1 MSAMCPDRPLQGQG
15 GFSLVS
21 AIFLLL
27 VLAAL
32 GAYMVTVAGVQH
44 TTAALDLQ
52 GARAYQAA
60 RAGIE
65 WGAYQVLRPAAAGPC
80 PASPTALTLGGTLAG
95 FAVAVQCVS
104 YATTEG
110 GNNVNLYQI
119 TSTASFGTVGGVD
132 YVERQLQATYSR

>member
-1 MSAMCPDRPLQGQG
+1 MSPERPARSQAGL
-15 GFSLVS
+15 SLVT
-21 AIFLLL
+21 AVFLLL

-44 TTAALDLQ
+44 TSAALDLQ

-65 WGAYQVLRPAAAGPC
+65 WGAYQVLRPAAAPAC
-80 PASPTALTLGGTLAG
+80 PASPTTLALAGTLAG
-95 FAVAVQCVS
+95 FNVAVQCAA
-104 YATTEG
+104 YGTTEG

-119 TSTASFGTVGGVD
+119 TSTASFGVLGGVD
-132 YVERQLQATYSR
+132 YVERRLQATFSR